1 MTHTDGYAMF
11 LDWKNQYC
19 EHAYTTQ
26 SNLRIQCSPYQITN
40 SIFHRIMTKIFYNL
54 YGNIKDLE

>member
-19 EHAYTTQ
+19 ENEYAIQ
-26 SNLRIQCSPYQITN
+26 INLQIHCNSYQITN
-40 SIFHRIMTKIFYNL
+40 SIFMGLEQKILQFL
-54 YGNIKDLE
+54 